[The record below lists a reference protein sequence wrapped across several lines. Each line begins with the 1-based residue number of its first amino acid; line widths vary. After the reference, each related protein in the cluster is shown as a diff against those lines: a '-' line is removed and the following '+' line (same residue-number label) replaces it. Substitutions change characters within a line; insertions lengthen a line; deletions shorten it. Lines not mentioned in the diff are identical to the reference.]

1 MAEGVGSMPVIT
13 ITGMM
18 GSGGTE
24 IGSEIA
30 KRLGI
35 DFVDRVILAEAAK
48 KLGTTVSIVAGRSEK
63 PPSLGDRI
71 AGFTRTVLERSA
83 LAGGGADPYFGGG
96 LDALLVREY
105 REFPD
110 DAALADKATANED
123 ELLRVTAEVIK
134 EISASDRVVIAG
146 RGANFILAQQPGVLH
161 IGLLSRHEHRV
172 ERIMERVSL
181 ERSEAEKY
189 ITEND
194 KGRNA
199 FFKRYFNVHPDDF
212 RHYHMVLNTD
222 WMDVNRA
229 ANIIIAASEIN

>member
-1 MAEGVGSMPVIT
+1 MPVIT

-24 IGSEIA
+24 VGSEVA
-30 KRLGI
+30 KKLGI
-35 DFVDRVILAEAAK
+35 DFVDRAILAEAAK
-48 KLGTTVSIVAGRSEK
+48 KLGTTVAEIADRSEK

-110 DAALADKATANED
+110 ETSLADKATANED
-123 ELLRVTAEVIK
+123 DLLRVTAEVIK
-134 EISASDRVVIAG
+134 EISMTERVIIAG

-161 IGLLSRHEHRV
+161 VGLSSRHEQRV

-189 ITEND
+189 VTEND

-199 FFKRYFNVHPDDF
+199 FFKRYFNVHAEDF
-212 RHYHMVLNTD
+212 RHYHIVLNTD
-222 WMDVNRA
+222 WLDISKA
-229 ANIIIAASEIN
+229 AEMVIAASEIIGQK